1 MGVAILSGVIAS
13 LEHRVSQNAGPSTP
27 TMFASQLPSATNGV
41 STPNMPGTMT
51 PNINVDELPD
61 ASIPTRFL
69 ACVNRAE
76 TAKRLKATFRST
88 TGILAAEN
96 VEILWGENLRAVQ
109 ESDVIL
115 LW

>member
-13 LEHRVSQNAGPSTP
+13 LERRAPQNAGPSTP
-27 TMFASQLPSATNGV
+27 TMSSSQLLDTANGIPT
-41 STPNMPGTMT
+41 SNIPGTMT
-51 PNINVDELPD
+51 PNVNVDELPD
-61 ASIPTRFL
+61 ASIPGRFL

-88 TGILAAEN
+88 LGMLAAET